1 MQRERQWTPWPQ
13 SVSLVLICSSDT
25 GKSNRRTQIHRK
37 WSLISSTAHSL
48 LMAPP
53 VLPSVWFGRRATGK
67 WAHVFSESPYLSFSP
82 GSRCFTGQGAVE
94 TVMSSCPSSCRHPAC
109 IWYAGTLQAI
119 RFFVFL
125 PEILLTRKMWLYKK
139 AVPGCYSYP
148 FPGKKKPECMF

>member
-1 MQRERQWTPWPQ
+1 MPPWCSYGLQTLESPTAGHK
-13 SVSLVLICSSDT
+13 SIGNEVSLVLLPTTCSWLHQSFQVF
-25 GKSNRRTQIHRK
+25 GLVEGLLENGHMS
-37 WSLISSTAHSL
+37 SLSHPTF
-48 LMAPP
+48 
-53 VLPSVWFGRRATGK
+53 PS
-67 WAHVFSESPYLSFSP
+67 PQ
-82 GSRCFTGQGAVE
+82 GQGVSQARVLLE

-148 FPGKKKPECMF
+148 FPGKKKPECML